1 MEKRNRGSTAKK
13 RKQKCCTKKKLSAL
27 EGKVHSESTKAKGPD
42 AKRRQ
47 RKIAKSQSNNNN
59 TAYAKACFFVATGF
73 FVIWAKVIYLEYQV
87 P

>member
-1 MEKRNRGSTAKK
+1 M
-13 RKQKCCTKKKLSAL
+13 Q
-27 EGKVHSESTKAKGPD
+27 KGPN
-42 AKRRQ
+42 AKRP
-47 RKIAKSQSNNNN
+47 KCKKTTKENKLPTASPTTATT